1 MMITK
6 LIFSLIEPWFDM
18 YLRSRQSIVLNYNP
32 FIAFKPDPNP
42 AQMNQAIRAT
52 NMLISSIRFMKSL
65 RSNNLKPEIFHL
77 NPEKSDTVFFQKLM
91 SWIPESVSFYGAYM
105 FNAYPLDMSQ
115 YFRLFN
121 STRVPNKDKDILVTD
136 ESKKHILILYRG
148 NFFKFN
154 VLDNNNN
161 ILPPSEIYACI
172 LHILNSHTKVA
183 EHSIGVLT
191 SEDRDIWAN
200 VRSRLLSLGNKQT
213 LDAIDTSLYCI
224 ALDDF
229 ESDNPCSLGSN
240 FLYGDAKNRWFDKN
254 HTLIVTKNGQTA
266 INFEHSWGDGVA
278 ILRFFNE
285 LFDDSTKNANIKSST
300 KPSFDRGDINKY
312 VQKLGNFLYS
322 FKIFLQRY
330 LIEYLFYRRV

>member
-1 MMITK
+1 
-6 LIFSLIEPWFDM
+6 M
-18 YLRSRQSIVLNYNP
+18 YLRARESIVLNYNP

-42 AQMNQAIRAT
+42 RQMNQAVRAT

-65 RSNNLKPEIFHL
+65 RANNLKPEIFHL

-91 SWIPESVSFYGAYM
+91 SWIPESISFYGAYM
-105 FNAYPLDMSQ
+105 FNAFPLDMSQ

-121 STRVPNKDKDILVTD
+121 STRIPNKDKDILVTD
-136 ESKKHILILYRG
+136 ETKKHILILYKG
-148 NFFKFN
+148 NFFTFD
-154 VLDNNNN
+154 VLDKNNN

-172 LHILNSHTKVA
+172 LHILNSNSKTA
-183 EHSIGVLT
+183 DQSIGVLT
-191 SEDRDIWAN
+191 SENRDIWAN
-200 VRSRLLSLGNKQT
+200 IRTRLASLGNNET
-213 LDAIDTSLYCI
+213 LNAIDTALYCI

-229 ESDNPCSLGSN
+229 ESNDPCILGSN

-285 LFDDSTKNANIKSST
+285 LFEDSTKNANITEST
-300 KPSFDRGDINKY
+300 KPSFDKGEIDIY
-312 VQKLGNFLYS
+312 VKKLGRFL
-322 FKIFLQRY
+322 IFY
-330 LIEYLFYRRV
+330 F